1 MFLVGTLAG
10 VAALIAGYPVYGGQ
24 ALRYAAAAVIL
35 LAVASA
41 RRLPPARLTPRDL
54 LLLAAL
60 AAVGMVLF
68 NVCVIEATRAA
79 SPAMVGTVVGAMPVA
94 LAIAGPVLTGTA
106 GGRRRPSARV
116 VAAGGVIV
124 AGAALSTGL
133 GTGSLRGLLFASGAL
148 ACEVGFSLLAMPLLP
163 KLGPIRVSGYAA
175 AAAVPM
181 ALAAA
186 AIADG
191 PGMLRV
197 PTTAE
202 AAGLAYLAVVVSA
215 GAFVL
220 WYTAL
225 PRLGADRAGLLA
237 GIVPIGAIATT
248 VTLGLGHP
256 TGADL
261 AGAALVTAGLLL
273 GLAPGGRRTPHA
285 RALPGTP
292 PAPAATSPAP
302 R

>member
-1 MFLVGTLAG
+1 MFLVGTLTG
-10 VAALIAGYPVYGGQ
+10 VIALIAGYPVYGGL

-41 RRLPPARLTPRDL
+41 RRLPPARLTPRDVI
-54 LLLAAL
+54 LLAVL
-60 AAVGMVLF
+60 AAVGMVGF

-79 SPAMVGTVVGAMPVA
+79 SPAMVGTVVGAVPVA
-94 LAIAGPVLTGTA
+94 LAIAGPLLTGPA
-106 GGRRRPSARV
+106 GRRHPSARV
-116 VAAGGVIV
+116 AAAGGVIV
-124 AGAALSTGL
+124 AGAALTTGL

-148 ACEVGFSLLAMPLLP
+148 ACEAGFSLLAMPLLP

-215 GAFVL
+215 SGVPSVGNTDGAPHSKP
-220 WYTAL
+220 AL
-225 PRLGADRAGLLA
+225 GEVEPVAGSPADPVVGNPADVARHVRGW
-237 GIVPIGAIATT
+237 
-248 VTLGLGHP
+248 
-256 TGADL
+256 TGRSGRYPAVADC
-261 AGAALVTAGLLL
+261 
-273 GLAPGGRRTPHA
+273 PHA
-285 RALPGTP
+285 RSDHRCPTASD
-292 PAPAATSPAP
+292 PAITARLRRS
-302 R
+302 